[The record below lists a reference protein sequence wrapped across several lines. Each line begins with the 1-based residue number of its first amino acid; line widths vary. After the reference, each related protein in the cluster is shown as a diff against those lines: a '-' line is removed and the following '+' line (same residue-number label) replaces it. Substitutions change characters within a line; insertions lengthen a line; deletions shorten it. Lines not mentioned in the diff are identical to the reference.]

1 MTTNIFQDIKDRVD
15 LKDLV
20 RYYGLDVNRGGFA
33 CCPFHN
39 ERTPSFKV
47 YEDHF
52 HCFGC
57 GEHGDHVDFVQK
69 LYGLSNIEA
78 AKKISHDFGLGLD
91 NGELAIP
98 VKPRKPKP
106 RIDEG
111 FELWLKESKEV
122 ISEYKKLLD
131 YWHKTYSPRSPI
143 DKVDDRYIESLQER
157 GYAEYYLDQLLFGSE
172 NDKRACYDMDRDY
185 PLVIKNRLDSIDVVS
200 RKISKN
206 NTL

>member
-1 MTTNIFQDIKDRVD
+1 MSNIFQDVKDRVD
-15 LKDLV
+15 LRDLV
-20 RYYGLDVNRGGFA
+20 RYYGLDLNRGGFA

-39 ERTPSFKV
+39 ERNPSFKV
-47 YEDHF
+47 YEDHY

-91 NGELAIP
+91 NSELAIP

-106 RIDEG
+106 RVDEG

-122 ISEYKKLLD
+122 VLEYNKLLD

-185 PLVIKNRLDSIDVVS
+185 PLVIKNRLDSIDAIS
-200 RKISKN
+200 RKVSKS